1 MVTRLVSFL
10 FLCCIVSGCTSQ
22 SPTTTTVTIAG
33 ETFKL
38 ELALNTKTRTLGLMG
53 RTSVPKGEGMLFV
66 FPKAIKRSFWMKNCL
81 IPIDLLFLDSR
92 GTVTA
97 VHQMPIEEA
106 RTPSES
112 ELAYDS
118 RLSHYWSNGPARYAI
133 ELESGEA
140 GRLGIHVNDRITL
153 DFDFLR
159 SIAR

>member
-22 SPTTTTVTIAG
+22 SPTTATVTIAG

-38 ELALNTKTRTLGLMG
+38 ELALNTKTRARGLMG
-53 RTSVPKGEGMLFV
+53 RSSVLEGGGMLFV
-66 FPKAIKRSFWMKNCL
+66 FPKASNRSFWMKNCL

-92 GTVTA
+92 GTITA
-97 VHQMPIEEA
+97 VHQMPTEEA
-106 RTPSES
+106 RGPSES
-112 ELAYDS
+112 EFAYDS
-118 RLSHYWSNGPARYAI
+118 RLTHYWSNGPARYAI

-140 GRLGIHVNDRITL
+140 SRLGIRVNDRITL